1 MSDLRHPGWMY
12 LKGALFVGIGLISC
26 ALILLECPRWKVA
39 VLLALAIW
47 AFARAY
53 YFAFYVI
60 EHYIDPSYRFAGLWS
75 FLCYVAGSK
84 SSQKRTSDRNE
95 RSDV

>member
-1 MSDLRHPGWMY
+1 ML
-12 LKGALFVGIGLISC
+12 
-26 ALILLECPRWKVA
+26 LILLECPKWKVA
-39 VLLALAIW
+39 ILLALAVW

-75 FLCYVAGSK
+75 FVRYVASAK
-84 SSQKRTSDRNE
+84 SSQKRTPDRSK
-95 RSDV
+95 RPDV